1 MSANRD
7 RDDPAPAQSREPNV
21 PWRTFDSCAT
31 GNGSPRFHR
40 LENNMSQSLMRTGL
54 FCGMVLLSASLA
66 AQDLMVYPMKD
77 QSKDQQEM
85 DEFQC
90 YGWARDRTG
99 FDPMEVP
106 RASSPQPEQQGGA
119 VRGAAGGAAAGALV
133 GAIAGDT
140 KKGAAIGGALGG
152 IRGGSKRAQSN
163 REREQWEQQQ
173 AQQYAQR
180 RNEYNRAYAACLEGR
195 GYSVK

>member
-1 MSANRD
+1 MSRNRMLVSCVS
-7 RDDPAPAQSREPNV
+7 ALMLLGGTVSAQE
-21 PWRTFDSCAT
+21 
-31 GNGSPRFHR
+31 
-40 LENNMSQSLMRTGL
+40 
-54 FCGMVLLSASLA
+54 
-66 AQDLMVYPMKD
+66 LMVYPTKG
-77 QSKDQQEM
+77 QSQDQQEQ

-90 YGWARDRTG
+90 YTWARDRTG

-106 RASSPQPEQQGGA
+106 RATSAQPEQKGGA
-119 VRGAAGGAAAGALV
+119 GRGALGGAAAGAVV

-140 KKGAAIGGALGG
+140 GKGALIGGALGG
-152 IRGGSKRAQSN
+152 LTGGARRARSN
-163 REREQWEQQQ
+163 KEREQWEQQQ